1 MYQNFSKTKSYLG
14 SYRLPPP
21 EPGHD
26 PDPGL
31 HVAPPEVGGH
41 LQRLHPPAVRG
52 PDVVGP
58 GEAGVVPGEL
68 VDVGVDGL
76 GVKS

>member
-1 MYQNFSKTKSYLG
+1 MNQRAVSPTYLRSNG
-14 SYRLPPP
+14 LPPP

-31 HVAPPEVGGH
+31 HVALFQVTGH
-41 LQRLHPPAVRG
+41 FESLHLPAVRG

-58 GEAGVVPGEL
+58 GEAGVVLGEL
-68 VDVGVDGL
+68 VDVVVDGL
-76 GVKS
+76 GAQS